1 MESKIYETIDDEVVV
16 TDTKAGGTVESP
28 KSGER
33 LVDYR
38 NATIRVPQRPG
49 GQRQEFVAQ
58 DPLCRG
64 GNTGGRPGAC
74 AGLRPV
80 AAAQPSDTG
89 TAPLAGHRV
98 PGLPAAAGPF
108 GGRKPALRAEG
119 HRLKPETG
127 SQIVD
132 LLHRLS
138 DQGTGVIMATHNMQM
153 VEDFPARVL
162 RCENKSLI

>member
-38 NATIRVPQRPG
+38 NVTIERAARVVLKGVTFGVSEGEFCYLTGKVG
-49 GQRQEFVAQ
+49 GAKG
-58 DPLCRG
+58 P
-64 GNTGGRPGAC
+64 
-74 AGLRPV
+74 
-80 AAAQPSDTG
+80 TG
-89 TAPLAGHRV
+89 TAPLAGHRG

-119 HRLKPETG
+119 HRLEVEGGDRGP
-127 SQIVD
+127 
-132 LLHRLS
+132 HRGG
-138 DQGTGVIMATHNMQM
+138 DEGRGDGKQGLQDA
-153 VEDFPARVL
+153 
-162 RCENKSLI
+162 S